1 MRQSRGGANASGNSR
16 LAMVPA
22 WSADAREGVR
32 TIPSMQDWNF
42 DFLRRQ
48 IVGIDSS
55 FDTPFGRRLMVYCD
69 YTASG
74 RCLVF
79 VERYLQTLQRSYAN
93 THTEDDVTGRSMS
106 RLLHE
111 AEAMIKRAVNAGPQG
126 RIVACGTGATGAI
139 DKLQQILGIALAPA
153 TRRTLG
159 EELRQFL
166 GDERFEEFREF
177 QRAHQPVV
185 FVGPYEHHSNEVT
198 WRQGLATVVEV
209 NLASDGGMDLAHLE
223 SLLGDPQ
230 YRDRLRIGSFSAA
243 SNVTGMR
250 TPVPEVARL
259 LHRHGAYAC
268 FDYAASGPY
277 AEIDMNPPR
286 DAGGDDPSIDAVFL
300 SPHKF
305 LGGPG
310 SSGVLVFNE
319 RLYPRDLP
327 PSVAGGGTVDYVS
340 PLDQD
345 FIADIEEREK
355 AGTPGVLQTLKAAL
369 ALDLKRCIGAGRIEA
384 REHELVA
391 RALGRW
397 GAHPRIE
404 VLGNPDPARR
414 IGIVSFNLLDPRGRY
429 LHPKFVT
436 VLLNDLFGIQSR
448 AGCSCAGPYGHRLLG
463 IDQPTSELYRDW
475 VRKGFQGIKPGWCRV
490 GLPLRDGRR
499 RVRVRDGRGGV
510 RRGARAPLPAAV
522 CVRRGDGCVEPP
534 RVPRH
539 GRGAVAGGRARRG
552 RLRRDGAARGGAGSR
567 IYAGLPRRGTSLGRT
582 TGRARPGS
590 RAREHGAIRRTT
602 VLQRRLT
609 GFPSIA
615 RRDAGRRDARVA
627 GEHLQPF
634 SSPPHLTDTTDAAP
648 TRRPRVEEGVS
659 WKSQRC

>member
-1 MRQSRGGANASGNSR
+1 
-16 LAMVPA
+16 
-22 WSADAREGVR
+22 
-32 TIPSMQDWNF
+32 MQPWTF

-79 VERYLQTLQRSYAN
+79 VERYLQTLQRIYAN

-111 AEAMIKRAVNAGPQG
+111 AEATIKAAVNAGPRG

-139 DKLQQILGIALAPA
+139 DKLQQIVGVALPPA
-153 TRRTLG
+153 TRRALSD
-159 EELRQFL
+159 ELRQFL
-166 GDERFEEFREF
+166 GDERFEAFRTF
-177 QRAHQPVV
+177 QHSHQPVV

-209 NLASDGGMDLAHLE
+209 NLARDGGVDLAHLE
-223 SLLGDPQ
+223 SLLQDPQ
-230 YRDRLRIGSFSAA
+230 YQGRLRIGSFSAA

-250 TPVPEVARL
+250 SPVRDIARL
-259 LHRHGAYAC
+259 LHEHGAYAC

-277 AEIDMNPPR
+277 VEIDMNPPR
-286 DAGGDDPSIDAVFL
+286 DADGGDASLDAVFL

-319 RLYPRDLP
+319 RLYARDLP

-340 PLDQD
+340 PVDQD
-345 FIADIEEREK
+345 FIVDIEEREK

-369 ALDLKRCIGAGRIEA
+369 ALDLKRRVGAERIEA
-384 REHELVA
+384 REHELLSRAMA
-391 RALGRW
+391 RW
-397 GAHPRIE
+397 SEHPRIE
-404 VLGNPDPARR
+404 ILGNPDPARR
-414 IGIVSFNLLDPRGRY
+414 IGIVSFNLGDPRGRY

-490 GLPLRDGRR
+490 GFHYAMDDIEAGFVVDAVEFIAEHGHRFLRLYAFDPETGTWSHREYQER
-499 RVRVRDGRGGV
+499 HAAFSLDAALAASGCDET
-510 RRGARAPLPAAV
+510 ALPAET
-522 CVRRGDGCVEPP
+522 R
-534 RVPRH
+534 
-539 GRGAVAGGRARRG
+539 AG
-552 RLRRDGAARGGAGSR
+552 
-567 IYAGLPRRGTSLGRT
+567 IYADCLREAQAWAERLGEPALAVQQPEAVSF
-582 TGRARPGS
+582 G
-590 RAREHGAIRRTT
+590 E
-602 VLQRRLT
+602 LQFFNV
-609 GFPSIA
+609 G
-615 RRDAGRRDARVA
+615 
-627 GEHLQPF
+627 
-634 SSPPHLTDTTDAAP
+634 
-648 TRRPRVEEGVS
+648 
-659 WKSQRC
+659 